1 MRRIV
6 LYGFENI
13 PLQSIA
19 PRSVFALKS
28 KHAEERAENPREHT
42 QTYVTEAKRSTAK
55 STALFRTEQD
65 EAREENPREFT

>member
-6 LYGFENI
+6 LYGSENI
-13 PLQSIA
+13 PLKGIA

-42 QTYVTEAKRSTAK
+42 QTYVTEQTRNRDKEMRR
-55 STALFRTEQD
+55 L
-65 EAREENPREFT
+65 